1 VSTVSDPE
9 RMLWISVFDQ
19 VSVFSKGKTGMMERW
34 NRGSLKMISRVLP
47 QISKDDLGVIDR

>member
-1 VSTVSDPE
+1 VSDPE

-19 VSVFSKGKTGMMERW
+19 VSVFSKGNTGMMERW